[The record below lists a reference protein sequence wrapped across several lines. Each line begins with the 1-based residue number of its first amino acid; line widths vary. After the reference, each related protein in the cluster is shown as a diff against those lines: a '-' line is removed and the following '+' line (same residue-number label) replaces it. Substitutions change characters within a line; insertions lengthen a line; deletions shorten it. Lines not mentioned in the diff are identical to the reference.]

1 MSRASSAETFAA
13 VFRKEAR
20 VGAMHGRALGQLE
33 ALVADM
39 RRYLDSSM
47 DPATVLRLIGDRV
60 EEALGVSDAVKTV
73 TQERL
78 AFLEQANAGMG
89 TGGAA

>member
-1 MSRASSAETFAA
+1 MSRASSAETFTA

-39 RRYLDSSM
+39 RRYLDSTM
-47 DPATVLRLIGDRV
+47 DPATVLRLVGDRV

-73 TQERL
+73 THERL
-78 AFLEQANAGMG
+78 AFLEQTNASTSAG
-89 TGGAA
+89 GGA